1 MRYYIV
7 MPIFVL
13 LLLIFQATILDL
25 VLMGRIKLEIS
36 LLLVIYAGVYLDYI
50 RGAVLSFT
58 IGFFLDCIS
67 SVVPG
72 LFVLFYLAV
81 FFISKNVSY
90 RIYSEGMTFIVLFTF
105 LCALAEGIIIFLM
118 YRFLFGMNI
127 SYDLLN
133 TYLPQSLA
141 VAIVGPACFALFS
154 RLEVLMYDKRE
165 K

>member
-1 MRYYIV
+1 METLTWPHYAIIS
-7 MPIFVL
+7 IF
-13 LLLIFQATILDL
+13 
-25 VLMGRIKLEIS
+25 S
-36 LLLVIYAGVYLDYI
+36 LG
-50 RGAVLSFT
+50 
-58 IGFFLDCIS
+58 
-67 SVVPG
+67 
-72 LFVLFYLAV
+72 YLAIIFESITKINKTAISILMAV
-81 FFISKNVSY
+81 GTWTIFFISKNVSY